1 MKIYQPDRFEEDPAK
16 RTTFCP
22 VSLTQENQPVYSV
35 PQFQKDYLDA
45 NTVKDQEKALIR
57 FAKSNAAAS
66 DSPET
71 FHKMEERLQKISERE
86 H

>member
-1 MKIYQPDRFEEDPAK
+1 MKIYQPDRFESDPDK
-16 RTTFCP
+16 RVTSCP
-22 VSLTQENQPVYSV
+22 VSLTQESQPVYSL
-35 PQFQKDYLDA
+35 PQFQKDYLNA
-45 NTVKDQEKALIR
+45 NTVKEQEKALIR

-71 FHKMEERLQKISERE
+71 YHKMEERLQKISERE